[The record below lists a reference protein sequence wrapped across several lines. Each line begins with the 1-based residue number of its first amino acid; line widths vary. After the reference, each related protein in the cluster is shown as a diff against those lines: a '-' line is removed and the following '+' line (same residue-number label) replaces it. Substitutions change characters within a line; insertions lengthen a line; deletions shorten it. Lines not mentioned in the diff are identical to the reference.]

1 MARKS
6 KFRAE
11 QIAYAL
17 KQVEAGVPM
26 ADVFRKYAAGGSC
39 GPHLDVQSNP
49 KPRGLEALRWTGKWG
64 QARCG
69 PPPASD
75 VHHSRKCRFST
86 DCSIRG

>member
-1 MARKS
+1 MTRKS

-69 PPPASD
+69 PPPQ
-75 VHHSRKCRFST
+75 RPMCT
-86 DCSIRG
+86 TRGSVVFQRTAR